1 MANEKQIAVVTG
13 ANRGLGLET
22 CRQLANLGI
31 EVILTSRSQEKGE
44 AAVKKLKQ
52 QGLDVTFHQ
61 LDVTDDISVQRL
73 ADLMRERFGQLD
85 ILVNNAGVYI
95 DASGDNASIFHADI
109 EVIRKTMETN
119 TFGILRLMQQL
130 VPLMPGAGN
139 VVNVS
144 SGMGQLSDM
153 DGQYPA
159 YRISKTAVNAVTRI
173 FAAELRDTRI
183 KVNAVCPGW
192 VRTDMG
198 GAEATRSVE
207 EGAKTIVWLATLP
220 PTGPSGGFFRDQEP
234 IPW

>member
-1 MANEKQIAVVTG
+1 MANKKQIAVVTG
-13 ANRGLGLET
+13 ANRGIGLET
-22 CRQLANLGI
+22 CRQLAKLGI
-31 EVILTSRSQEKGE
+31 EVILTSRSREKGE

-61 LDVTDDISVQRL
+61 LDVTDDMSAQRL
-73 ADLMRERFGQLD
+73 ADFIRERFGQLD

-95 DASGDNASIFHADI
+95 DASGDKASIFHAEF

-119 TFGILRLMQQL
+119 TFGVMRLIQRL
-130 VPLMPGAGN
+130 VPLMSETGN

-153 DGQYPA
+153 DGHYPA

-198 GAEATRSVE
+198 GAEATRSVQ